1 MLARH
6 SETTIVSVGGEKHPG
21 TSLPSGPQRSRQGWP
36 IGSHFLGRRSDAL
49 AFIAAAD
56 VVVNPSDH
64 EGLPVALLEALAL
77 ARPVAAT
84 AVGGVP
90 SVVRPG
96 ETGLLV
102 PAGDPSALAD
112 AVNRLLEDG
121 EMAAAMGKAR
131 ARPVEGGMVSAPW

>member
-1 MLARH
+1 MADR
-6 SETTIVSVGGEKHPG
+6 V
-21 TSLPSGPQRSRQGWP
+21 
-36 IGSHFLGRRSDAL
+36 HFLGRRSDAL

-121 EMAAAMGKAR
+121 EMASAMGKAGR
-131 ARPVEGGMVSAPW
+131 ALVEERHGLGTMVSEVESVYRRVLGGGAQ

>member
-1 MLARH
+1 MGR
-6 SETTIVSVGGEKHPG
+6 GGR
-21 TSLPSGPQRSRQGWP
+21 SGP
-36 IGSHFLGRRSDAL
+36 HFLGRRSDAL

-77 ARPVAAT
+77 ARPVAA

-90 SVVRPG
+90 SVVRSG

-102 PAGDPSALAD
+102 RRVIRRRWQTQSIGCSMMARRLRRWGRRGAPSSRSAGL
-112 AVNRLLEDG
+112 
-121 EMAAAMGKAR
+121 AAMVSE
-131 ARPVEGGMVSAPW
+131 VERLYRRVPGW